1 MIEAQGLHKKF
12 GKTVAVED
20 VSFTAR
26 DGCVT
31 ALLGPNGAGK
41 TTSLRM
47 MYGLL
52 QPDSGKAVVDGAV
65 AATDP
70 LAAQQR
76 LGVLPDAPG
85 LYGRLTAREHLRY
98 AARLQGLSSQEAQ
111 ARTAELIARLGM
123 GGIGGIAD
131 RPSAG
136 FSQGERR
143 KIALGRALV
152 HDPQNVVLDEPTNGL
167 DVPSTR
173 AMRRYVRELADAG
186 KCVLFSTHILQE
198 VSAVCDRVVIIAR
211 GRVVAEGTPGEL
223 LERTGQTNLE
233 DAFVQLIGTEEGL
246 GI

>member
-1 MIEAQGLHKKF
+1 MIEAQGLHKRF

-70 LAAQQR
+70 LAAQRR

-98 AARLQGLSSQEAQ
+98 TARLQGLSAQEAE
-111 ARTAELIARLGM
+111 ARTAALIERLGM
-123 GGIGGIAD
+123 EGIAD
-131 RPSAG
+131 RQSAG

-143 KIALGRALV
+143 KIALGRALI

-173 AMRRYVRELADAG
+173 AMRKYVRELADGG

-198 VSAVCDRVVIIAR
+198 VQAVCDRVVIIAR
-211 GRVVAEGTPGEL
+211 GRVVAEGTPEEL
-223 LERTGQTNLE
+223 LARTGETNLE

-246 GI
+246 GA

>member
-65 AATDP
+65 AAGDP
-70 LAAQQR
+70 LAAQRR

-98 AARLQGLSSQEAQ
+98 AARLQGLSAQEAE
-111 ARTAELIARLGM
+111 ARATALIERLDM
-123 GGIGGIAD
+123 SGIAD
-131 RPSAG
+131 RRSAG

-143 KIALGRALV
+143 KIALGRALI

-211 GRVVAEGTPGEL
+211 GRVVAEGTPAEL

-246 GI
+246 GV

>member
-1 MIEAQGLHKKF
+1 
-12 GKTVAVED
+12 
-20 VSFTAR
+20 
-26 DGCVT
+26 
-31 ALLGPNGAGK
+31 
-41 TTSLRM
+41 
-47 MYGLL
+47 LL

-70 LAAQQR
+70 LAAQRR

-98 AARLQGLSSQEAQ
+98 TARLQGLSAQEAE
-111 ARTAELIARLGM
+111 ARAAALIDRLDM
-123 GGIGGIAD
+123 RGIAD
-131 RPSAG
+131 RPAAG

-143 KIALGRALV
+143 KIALGRALI

-173 AMRRYVRELADAG
+173 AMRRYVRELAEAG

-198 VSAVCDRVVIIAR
+198 VTAICDRVVIIAR
-211 GRVVAEGTPGEL
+211 GRVVAEGTPEEL
-223 LERTGQTNLE
+223 LARTGQTNLE

-246 GI
+246 GA

>member
-1 MIEAQGLHKKF
+1 MIEARGLHKKF
-12 GKTVAVED
+12 GKTVAVEE

-52 QPDSGKAVVDGAV
+52 QPDSGQAVVDGTV
-65 AATDP
+65 ASTDP
-70 LAAQQR
+70 LAAQR
-76 LGVLPDAPG
+76 KLGVLPDAPG

-98 AARLQGLSSQEAQ
+98 AARLQGLSAQ
-111 ARTAELIARLGM
+111 DADARAAQLIERLDM
-123 GGIGGIAD
+123 GSIAD

-143 KIALGRALV
+143 KIALGRALI
-152 HDPQNVVLDEPTNGL
+152 HDPRNVVLDEPTNGL

-186 KCVLFSTHILQE
+186 KCVLFSSHILQE

-211 GRVVAEGTPGEL
+211 GRVVAEGTPDEL
-223 LERTGQTNLE
+223 LARTGKTNLE

-246 GI
+246 GA

>member
-1 MIEAQGLHKKF
+1 MIEAQGLHKTF
-12 GKTVAVED
+12 GKTVAVEN

-47 MYGLL
+47 LYGLL
-52 QPDSGKAVVDGAV
+52 QPDGGQAVVDGAV

-70 LAAQQR
+70 LAAQRR

-85 LYGRLTAREHLRY
+85 LYARLTAREHLRY
-98 AARLQGLSSQEAQ
+98 AARLQGLSAQEAE
-111 ARTAELIARLGM
+111 ARTTALIERLDM
-123 GGIGGIAD
+123 NGIAD
-131 RPSAG
+131 RRSAG

-143 KIALGRALV
+143 KIALGRALI

-173 AMRRYVRELADAG
+173 AMRKYVRELADGG

-211 GRVVAEGTPGEL
+211 GRVVAEGTPEEL
-223 LERTGQTNLE
+223 LARTGKTDLE

-246 GI
+246 GA

>member
-1 MIEAQGLHKKF
+1 MIEAQGLHKRF
-12 GKTVAVED
+12 GKTVAVEE

-26 DGCVT
+26 DGSVT

-47 MYGLL
+47 LYGLL
-52 QPDSGKAVVDGAV
+52 QPDSGKAMVDGTV
-65 AATDP
+65 AAADP

-98 AARLQGLSSQEAQ
+98 AARLQGLSAVD
-111 ARTAELIARLGM
+111 AETRAAALIERLGM
-123 GGIGGIAD
+123 EGIAD
-131 RPSAG
+131 RRSAG

-143 KIALGRALV
+143 KIALGRALI

-173 AMRRYVRELADAG
+173 AMRRYVRELADGG

-198 VSAVCDRVVIIAR
+198 VTAVCDRVVIIAR
-211 GRVVAEGTPGEL
+211 GRVVAEGTPDEL
-223 LERTGQTNLE
+223 LARTGKTNLE

-246 GI
+246 GA

>member
-12 GKTVAVED
+12 GKTVAVEE

-47 MYGLL
+47 LYGLL
-52 QPDSGKAVVDGAV
+52 QPDGGQAVVDGAV
-65 AATDP
+65 AATNP
-70 LAAQQR
+70 LAAQRR

-85 LYGRLTAREHLRY
+85 LYARLTAREHLRY
-98 AARLQGLSSQEAQ
+98 AARLQGLSAQEAE
-111 ARTAELIARLGM
+111 ARTTALVERLDM
-123 GGIGGIAD
+123 GGIAD

-143 KIALGRALV
+143 KIALGRALI

-173 AMRRYVRELADAG
+173 AMRKYVRELADGG

-211 GRVVAEGTPGEL
+211 GRVVAEGTPEEL
-223 LERTGQTNLE
+223 LARTGQTNLE
-233 DAFVQLIGTEEGL
+233 DAFIQLIGTEEGL
-246 GI
+246 GA

>member
-1 MIEAQGLHKKF
+1 MLEARKLQKRF
-12 GKTVAVED
+12 GTTVAVED

-47 MYGLL
+47 LYGLL
-52 QPDSGKAVVDGAV
+52 QPDSGEAVVDGAV

-70 LAAQQR
+70 LAAQRR

-98 AARLQGLSSQEAQ
+98 AARLQGLSAQEAETR
-111 ARTAELIARLGM
+111 AAALIARLGM
-123 GGIGGIAD
+123 GGIAD
-131 RPSAG
+131 RRSAG

-143 KIALGRALV
+143 KIALGRALI

-167 DVPSTR
+167 DVPGTR
-173 AMRRYVRELADAG
+173 AMRSYVRELAAAG

-198 VSAVCDRVVIIAR
+198 VSAVCDRVVVIAG
-211 GRVVAEGTPGEL
+211 GRVVAEGTPDEL
-223 LERTGQTNLE
+223 LARTGQGNLE

-246 GI
+246 GV

>member
-1 MIEAQGLHKKF
+1 MIAAEGLHKRF
-12 GKTVAVED
+12 GKTVAVDD

-47 MYGLL
+47 LYGLL
-52 QPDSGKAVVDGAV
+52 RPDGGRALVDG
-65 AATDP
+65 
-70 LAAQQR
+70 R
-76 LGVLPDAPG
+76 LGVLPDVSG

-98 AARLQGLSSQEAQ
+98 AARLQGLSAREAKT
-111 ARTAELIARLGM
+111 RTEELIDQLDMR
-123 GGIGGIAD
+123 GIAD
-131 RPSAG
+131 RRSAG

-143 KIALGRALV
+143 KVALGRALI
-152 HDPQNVVLDEPTNGL
+152 HDPRNVVLDEPTNGL

-173 AMRRYVRELADAG
+173 AMRRSVRELAERG

-198 VSAVCDRVVIIAR
+198 VAAVCDRVVILAR
-211 GRVVAEGTPGEL
+211 GRVVAEGTPAEL
-223 LERTGQTNLE
+223 LERTGRANLE

-246 GI
+246 GA

>member
-52 QPDSGKAVVDGAV
+52 RPDTGKAMVDGAE
-65 AATDP
+65 AAADP

-98 AARLQGLSSQEAQ
+98 AARLQGLSAKEAD
-111 ARTAELIARLGM
+111 ARAAALIERLDM
-123 GGIGGIAD
+123 SGIAD

-143 KIALGRALV
+143 KIALGRALI

-173 AMRRYVRELADAG
+173 AMRRYVRDLADAG

-211 GRVVAEGTPGEL
+211 GRVVAEGTPAEL
-223 LERTGQTNLE
+223 LARTGQTNLE

-246 GI
+246 GA

>member
-1 MIEAQGLHKKF
+1 MIEAQKLHKKF
-12 GKTVAVED
+12 GKTVAVEE

-47 MYGLL
+47 LYGLL
-52 QPDSGKAVVDGAV
+52 QPDGGQAVVDGAV

-70 LAAQQR
+70 LAAQRR

-85 LYGRLTAREHLRY
+85 LYARLSAREHLRY
-98 AARLQGLSSQEAQ
+98 AARLQGLSAQEAE
-111 ARTAELIARLGM
+111 ARTTALVERLDM
-123 GGIGGIAD
+123 GGIAD

-143 KIALGRALV
+143 KIALGRALI

-173 AMRRYVRELADAG
+173 AMRKYVRELADGG

-211 GRVVAEGTPGEL
+211 GRVVAEGTPEEL
-223 LERTGQTNLE
+223 LARTGKTNLE

-246 GI
+246 GA